1 MQEQPDKM
9 GETETSQENHMK
21 RLLREAA
28 DRFDIPLEEMER
40 RLREFLDRT
49 PESQLT
55 REELQKRKAEAFVR
69 LPSSR
74 GRAAPALKVTV
85 SLNDQEARK
94 FTMLKEQTG
103 AISNA
108 AVFRRLLVASGQFR
122 PHEQTSEGLE
132 KDNLVVRVRGDF
144 STAPTW
150 KVVEVETFDD
160 LQKVARMRSVPI
172 LEATSKAEA
181 SRGFWVIDS
190 FSGLVYHWIGSKKVS
205 ESLKK
210 LVRRPS

>member
-1 MQEQPDKM
+1 MQERSDKM

-55 REELQKRKAEAFVR
+55 REELQKRKAEAFAR
-69 LPSSR
+69 FPSSR

-103 AISNA
+103 AISNTE
-108 AVFRRLLVASGQFR
+108 VFRRLLVASEQFR
-122 PHEQTSEGLE
+122 PQTSEDLE

-144 STAPTW
+144 STSPTW
-150 KVVEVETFDD
+150 KVIEVEAFDD
-160 LQKVARMRSVPI
+160 LKKVARIRKVPI
-172 LEATSKAEA
+172 LEVTSKAEA

-190 FSGLVYHWIGSKKVS
+190 FSGPVYHWIGSKTGQ
-205 ESLKK
+205 
-210 LVRRPS
+210 RTP